1 MLWVKVANEVVTS
14 PELAVVAEPLGRR
27 RSETSNDEWRR
38 LKAERGARVVEV
50 WPMTGRVFFVQGL
63 ITVATVVAAKKR
75 S

>member
-1 MLWVKVANEVVTS
+1 M
-14 PELAVVAEPLGRR
+14 
-27 RSETSNDEWRR
+27 RR

-63 ITVATVVAAKKR
+63 NTVVTVVAAKKR